1 MQPEIL
7 VDFVGVQKTY
17 DGDTI
22 VIHDLN
28 LSVRNGEF
36 LTLLGGSGSGKTTT
50 LMMLAGFEAPT
61 RGEILIKGQPI
72 GHLPPHKRGIG
83 VVFQN
88 YALFPHMSVAQNLGY
103 PLRMRGLGKSEARRK
118 VARAIEMVR
127 LEGMENRRPAELSGG
142 QQQRVALARA
152 LVFEPDLVLMD
163 EPLGALD
170 KTLREHMQY
179 EIKQIHRDLGV
190 TMVYVTHDQ
199 TEALAMSDR
208 IAIFQRGQIVQIATP
223 QELYDRPANLFVA
236 EFIGENNVLSG
247 RITGRDAHGL
257 GLFTLEGGQTVRV
270 PLGGYVGDG
279 ARAMKLA
286 VRPEKLMI
294 DAAVRDCAN
303 QVQGTIRDTT
313 FLGDHSRVLVD
324 IGQGQMMVVRKPL
337 TAFARPPVE
346 AETLLIGWNAQDG
359 SIFDGATVP

>member
-1 MQPEIL
+1 MQSDTI

-17 DGDTI
+17 DGDNI
-22 VIHDLN
+22 VIHNLD
-28 LSVRNGEF
+28 LSVRKGEF

-50 LMMLAGFEAPT
+50 LMMLAGFETPT
-61 RGEILIKGQPI
+61 RGEIFVKGQPI
-72 GHLPPHKRGIG
+72 AHLPPHKRGIG

-88 YALFPHMSVAQNLGY
+88 YALFPHMTVAQNLAY
-103 PLRMRGLGKSEARRK
+103 PLRMRGIGKTEARKK
-118 VARAIEMVR
+118 VDRAIEMVR
-127 LEGMENRRPAELSGG
+127 LEGMENRRPNELSGG

-152 LVFEPDLVLMD
+152 LVFEPEIVLMD

-208 IAIFQRGQIVQIATP
+208 IAIFQRGEIVQMATP
-223 QELYDRPANLFVA
+223 QELYDQPNCLFVA

-247 RITGRDAHGL
+247 SVTGRDETGR
-257 GLFTLEGGQTVRV
+257 GQVTLESGQTVRV
-270 PLGGYVGDG
+270 RLPSGSADTVQRL
-279 ARAMKLA
+279 KLA
-286 VRPEKLMI
+286 VRPEKLVI
-294 DAAVRDCAN
+294 DALAAGSIN
-303 QVQGTIRDTT
+303 QVRGQIRDTT

-324 IGQGQMMVVRKPL
+324 IGNGQMMVVRKPL
-337 TAFARPPVE
+337 SAFAQVP
-346 AETLLIGWNAQDG
+346 AIGDDLLIGWGDD
-359 SIFDGATVP
+359 DGAVFV